1 MRPTARSL
9 ILDLLSTLRRGR
21 GSMPVRA
28 LVAAGEL
35 FGLGGNA
42 VRVAVARLRAE
53 GLVESDQRGSYR
65 LGPRAEAVNDQI
77 RSWRRIDEAR
87 VDWRGGWV
95 AVQAAERRRRDG
107 ARKSRRERAL
117 RFLGFRPLQGGLL
130 LRPDNLAG
138 GVTAVRG
145 QLHRLGL
152 AEDAL
157 VFRIEDLDATHEGR
171 ARALWDV
178 DSLGSAYGASLAE
191 ITASERRL
199 PGLSDS
205 EAMTES
211 FLLGGRMIRQI
222 VFDPLL
228 PNSIAPD
235 APRVRLVEAM
245 RRYDALGRRCWAGFL
260 ADFGL
265 PHGSAPADVRV
276 AEAAGYLAAG
286 AEGGVQ

>member
-42 VRVAVARLRAE
+42 VRVALTRLGAE
-53 GLVESDQRGSYR
+53 GLVERDQRGSYR

-77 RSWRRIDEAR
+77 RSWRRVDEACIE
-87 VDWRGGWV
+87 WRGGWI
-95 AVQAAERRRRDG
+95 AVQGGNAERRRQ
-107 ARKSRRERAL
+107 RAL
-117 RFLGFRPLQGGLL
+117 RFLGFRSFEAGLL

-138 GVTAVRG
+138 GVPGVRS
-145 QLHRLGL
+145 QLQRLGL
-152 AEDAL
+152 PEDAL
-157 VFRIEDLDATHEGR
+157 VFRVEDLDAAHEAR

-178 DSLGSAYGASLAE
+178 DALHAAYEASLAE
-191 ITASERRL
+191 VAASERR
-199 PGLSDS
+199 PPKLSAA

-211 FLLGGRMIRQI
+211 FLLGGRVIRQI

-228 PNSIAPD
+228 PNTIAPD

-245 RRYDALGRRCWAGFL
+245 RRYDALGRRCWARFL

-265 PHGSAPADVRV
+265 PHGSAPVDVRM
-276 AEAAGYLAAG
+276 AEAAWHLAA
-286 AEGGVQ
+286 AEEGGVR